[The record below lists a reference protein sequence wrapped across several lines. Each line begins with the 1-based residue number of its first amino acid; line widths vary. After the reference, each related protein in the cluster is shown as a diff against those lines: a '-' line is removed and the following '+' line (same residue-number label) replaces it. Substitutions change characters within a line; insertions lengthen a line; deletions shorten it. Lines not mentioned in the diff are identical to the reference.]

1 MSIPLPPL
9 PRPDAVTEIYTG
21 HGYKDVWTAATVRA
35 RDQEI
40 VRCVLQAA
48 AKMCHDICATRYGE
62 YKGRKPNP
70 NGLRAYDPY
79 LDGMAD
85 GASECEDA
93 IRALEFTHHE

>member
-40 VRCVLQAA
+40 VRCVLQANLLLSA
-48 AKMCHDICATRYGE
+48 NQSDNPITDMKE
-62 YKGRKPNP
+62 RK
-70 NGLRAYDPY
+70 
-79 LDGMAD
+79 
-85 GASECEDA
+85 
-93 IRALEFTHHE
+93 

>member
-48 AKMCHDICATRYGE
+48 ANECRAIELAAWREYKIGRKTSAHTEGRSDGAGECATVI
-62 YKGRKPNP
+62 K
-70 NGLRAYDPY
+70 
-79 LDGMAD
+79 
-85 GASECEDA
+85 
-93 IRALEFTHHE
+93 ALEFKHVE